1 MFKNGRS
8 HIFEITLISNF
19 LFFRQKRAYLEAM
32 YNYTEL
38 AVQLNELEP
47 NVAPTDSRLR
57 PDQRLMEEA
66 KWDQANQ
73 EKLRLEE
80 KQRAARKRKE
90 AAEQT
95 SIESQQSTSE
105 QEQSSLHSS
114 NTNEENLKSDA
125 NWFQKVIDPF
135 TKQPIHVFTN
145 EYWDCKTKQDW
156 KRCPDIF

>member
-1 MFKNGRS
+1 
-8 HIFEITLISNF
+8 
-19 LFFRQKRAYLEAM
+19 M

-38 AVQLNELEP
+38 AVQLNEMEP

-80 KQRAARKRKE
+80 KQRAARKQKE
-90 AAEQT
+90 AAEQNV
-95 SIESQQSTSE
+95 SNSQQSSSE
-105 QEQSSLHSS
+105 LDQSSLLSS
-114 NTNEENLKSDA
+114 NTNEESLKSDA
-125 NWFQKVIDPF
+125 NWFTKIIDPF
-135 TKQPIHVFTN
+135 TKQPIHVFNN
-145 EYWDCKTKQDW
+145 EYWDCKVKQDW

>member
-1 MFKNGRS
+1 
-8 HIFEITLISNF
+8 
-19 LFFRQKRAYLEAM
+19 M
-32 YNYTEL
+32 YNFTEL
-38 AVQLNELEP
+38 AVQLNEPES

-80 KQRAARKRKE
+80 KQRSARKRKE
-90 AAEQT
+90 AAEQALLDP
-95 SIESQQSTSE
+95 QQGSNE
-105 QEQSSLHSS
+105 QDQSSLLSS
-114 NTNEENLKSDA
+114 NTNEDNLKSDA
-125 NWFQKVIDPF
+125 NWFQKVVDPF

-145 EYWDCKTKQDW
+145 EYWDCKIKQDW